1 MCRLQD
7 SHMADKMMMMVMMM
21 DRGMQMQSLCKTN
34 CVPLTMVRQL
44 FHLIMGG
51 HGKGPNALVK

>member
-7 SHMADKMMMMVMMM
+7 SHMASKMMMVMMM
-21 DRGMQMQSLCKTN
+21 DRGMQMQPLCKT
-34 CVPLTMVRQL
+34 VRGPLTMVRQL
-44 FHLIMGG
+44 FQLIMGG

>member
-7 SHMADKMMMMVMMM
+7 SHMAGKMMVVMM
-21 DRGMQMQSLCKTN
+21 DRGMQMQSLCKTV
-34 CVPLTMVRQL
+34 CVPLAMVRQL

-51 HGKGPNALVK
+51 HGKGPNVPVK